1 MVEAPGITKFEAAEV
16 ACRGEAFG
24 VGFGEDD
31 LLAICFGDGGRRGG
45 GCFGFLAGEGGMVE
59 GLCEHTTAWGLL
71 LFPNFS
77 LTNKPSPGVAERA
90 SGRSA
95 EKAREAWHDRVRHY
109 TWMTLS
115 PSMRLFQVH
124 VRPLADTVGRASPPS
139 LWEA

>member
-59 GLCEHTTAWGLL
+59 G
-71 LFPNFS
+71 
-77 LTNKPSPGVAERA
+77 SPLRA
-90 SGRSA
+90 
-95 EKAREAWHDRVRHY
+95 HQQ
-109 TWMTLS
+109 
-115 PSMRLFQVH
+115 RLVFFCFQTF
-124 VRPLADTVGRASPPS
+124 LAHK
-139 LWEA
+139 